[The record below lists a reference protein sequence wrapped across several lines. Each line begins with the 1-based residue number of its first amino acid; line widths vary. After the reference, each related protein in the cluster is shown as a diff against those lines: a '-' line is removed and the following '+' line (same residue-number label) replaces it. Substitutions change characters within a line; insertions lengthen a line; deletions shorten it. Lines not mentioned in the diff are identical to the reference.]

1 MASPNLRRR
10 SPRAIPAS
18 TGSETEQGPP
28 VRAHQTH
35 AEPGRPNPYPHRLSV
50 DVDDD
55 TYRALRLIAAQ
66 EDCRIVD
73 LVRAGIAHE
82 IDTHQ

>member
-1 MASPNLRRR
+1 MTDKLAGT
-10 SPRAIPAS
+10 A
-18 TGSETEQGPP
+18 GSETEQGAL

-35 AEPGRPNPYPHRLSV
+35 AELGRPNPHPHRLSV

-55 TYRALRLIAAQ
+55 TYRALRLIDAQ

-73 LVRAGIAHE
+73 LARAGIAHE